1 MPLRHPR
8 GDIKQATVDL
18 SIEIRGTAWFE
29 DIHFKIIRRKE
40 RRKKGKEK
48 GKEREGKE
56 REEEEEEKEYVY
68 LYTCPSE
75 KP

>member
-48 GKEREGKE
+48 GKEREFK
-56 REEEEEEKEYVY
+56 
-68 LYTCPSE
+68 
-75 KP
+75 